1 MSRTEARER
10 VRALALAERV
20 ESAQLTGGNEGGRRA
35 SRPADLNK
43 SLDGAPILLMF
54 LVYCKFSL
62 FKPCFCVLLK

>member
-54 LVYCKFSL
+54 LVHCKLELFSIHL
-62 FKPCFCVLLK
+62 CLVK